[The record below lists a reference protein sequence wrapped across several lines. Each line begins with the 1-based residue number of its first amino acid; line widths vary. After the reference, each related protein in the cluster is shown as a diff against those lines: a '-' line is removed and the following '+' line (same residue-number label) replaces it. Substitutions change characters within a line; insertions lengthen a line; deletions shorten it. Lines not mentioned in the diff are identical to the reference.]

1 MSEEYI
7 IIGDIHGDITILF
20 NIINNIFHI
29 DINKDNLNDI
39 NKIINSNKIIVLLGD
54 IFDSRNE
61 KQYDIKYYDYNII
74 NNKSYNKNSFEN
86 YKDNEFINCL
96 NIIKLLKEKLK
107 DKLILI
113 LGNHDIRYYKQ
124 YDLAKIN
131 NINDNNIINE
141 IKEYLI
147 FIKNNFIMYYSIKNI
162 IFNHYYNFNNNN
174 IITDDLNKLINYLN
188 QIIEYNNFINNLLL
202 TVYKVKNINELKEKE
217 INYILDFIIENKEEK
232 NINKLLYNYINGN
245 IINSNKLKSFE
256 IFSIFNKLLKNNIS
270 NIILK
275 YDYIK
280 LFNYKIKEI
289 SKLIEKTNNN
299 DFNIKYNDTIINNN
313 NIIFIKGHEKQ
324 NDNFNKKKNIYL
336 DNRMSKYKYNDCKC
350 LYDNCNIMYLL
361 ILINE
366 NNINL
371 IKYNNFKNVYSIQY
385 KLDELFIINDI
396 HFSFYNNYNYCFYNN
411 NIINNYHYDLNNIKE
426 IINNDINNIK
436 QKINLIDNNNLFINH
451 KLLNNIYNINKKLNI
466 HNIIIKYKENKIM
479 DEDNKYYNYIYDNN
493 LNIIGK
499 IKINKLLLEQQI
511 GGKYLFDEIEDNYYK
526 FISYNENEYIIGKD
540 NYKTYINK
548 CINNYYYLNLNFKS
562 YDKIDHKNE
571 IFEFNNNNYKLIV
584 YYMYLMIYNYL
595 LTNEDFINYNKNYN
609 NIYNSNNII
618 NIRMYN
624 ICYSVEDLIDRKLN
638 FSNILYIICCI
649 QSSIKEYLINYKL
662 IYLCY
667 DIMRCIKLKD
677 DILVKKLNYNELYN
691 KLLNKIRF
699 FNKQKNPPIFVLN
712 NVYKKYEDKFDNNDF
727 ELKYITQINIYCLYY
742 IYKLNISNELNNEI
756 KLLLNLNN

>member
-1 MSEEYI
+1 
-7 IIGDIHGDITILF
+7 
-20 NIINNIFHI
+20 
-29 DINKDNLNDI
+29 
-39 NKIINSNKIIVLLGD
+39 
-54 IFDSRNE
+54 
-61 KQYDIKYYDYNII
+61 
-74 NNKSYNKNSFEN
+74 
-86 YKDNEFINCL
+86 
-96 NIIKLLKEKLK
+96 
-107 DKLILI
+107 
-113 LGNHDIRYYKQ
+113 
-124 YDLAKIN
+124 
-131 NINDNNIINE
+131 
-141 IKEYLI
+141 
-147 FIKNNFIMYYSIKNI
+147 
-162 IFNHYYNFNNNN
+162 
-174 IITDDLNKLINYLN
+174 
-188 QIIEYNNFINNLLL
+188 
-202 TVYKVKNINELKEKE
+202 
-217 INYILDFIIENKEEK
+217 
-232 NINKLLYNYINGN
+232 
-245 IINSNKLKSFE
+245 
-256 IFSIFNKLLKNNIS
+256 
-270 NIILK
+270 
-275 YDYIK
+275 
-280 LFNYKIKEI
+280 
-289 SKLIEKTNNN
+289 
-299 DFNIKYNDTIINNN
+299 
-313 NIIFIKGHEKQ
+313 
-324 NDNFNKKKNIYL
+324 
-336 DNRMSKYKYNDCKC
+336 MSKYKYNDCKC

-396 HFSFYNNYNYCFYNN
+396 NFSFYDNYCFYNN

-540 NYKTYINK
+540 NYKIYINK

-571 IFEFNNNNYKLIV
+571 IFEFNNNNYKFIV

-618 NIRMYN
+618 NIRIYN

-699 FNKQKNPPIFVLN
+699 FNKQKNSPIFVLN
-712 NVYKKYEDKFDNNDF
+712 NIYKKYDDDSDLSESRDADISASSNFDNDDF

-742 IYKLNISNELNNEI
+742 IYKLNISNDLNNEI
-756 KLLLNLNN
+756 KIFLNLNN